1 VLNEVRKLLDDYKDE
16 EVSITVTGHS
26 LGAAMATLN
35 AVDIVYNG
43 YNLKP
48 DGVSETSTDE
58 PIKDCLVTAFVFGGP
73 HIGDEGFRK
82 VFSDLKN
89 LHVLRVN
96 NKNDV
101 VPSLPPLLPYVD
113 VGKEFIIDTSKSPYL
128 KSISK
133 FEAHNLEIYM
143 HGVAGTHGEA
153 GEFKLEVNREI
164 ALVNKES
171 DALKD
176 DLPVPVLD
184 NWWTTKNKS
193 MVQNDDG
200 SWVLMDHESD
210 DNDTIITL

>member
-1 VLNEVRKLLDDYKDE
+1 MELQE
-16 EVSITVTGHS
+16 H
-26 LGAAMATLN
+26 M
-35 AVDIVYNG
+35 
-43 YNLKP
+43 
-48 DGVSETSTDE
+48 
-58 PIKDCLVTAFVFGGP
+58 
-73 HIGDEGFRK
+73 
-82 VFSDLKN
+82 
-89 LHVLRVN
+89 
-96 NKNDV
+96 
-101 VPSLPPLLPYVD
+101 
-113 VGKEFIIDTSKSPYL
+113 
-128 KSISK
+128 
-133 FEAHNLEIYM
+133 
-143 HGVAGTHGEA
+143 HGEA